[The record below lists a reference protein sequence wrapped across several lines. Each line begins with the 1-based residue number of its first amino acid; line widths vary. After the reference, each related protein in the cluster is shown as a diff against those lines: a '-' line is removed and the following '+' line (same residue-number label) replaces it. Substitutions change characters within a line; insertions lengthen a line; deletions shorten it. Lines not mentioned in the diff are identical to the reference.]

1 MIIKLKHCLNLAA
14 VLCAA
19 SILNPMNAMAADNS
33 SGQKKAEAILALD
46 RPIVIAHRGFS
57 ILAPEN
63 TLPSFH
69 DAVLAGADLVEL
81 DYHHTKDGIPIVCHD
96 GELDRTTNARE
107 KWNAQHIKIS
117 TKTAEELQTLEAGLH
132 AHPPIPGVRLP
143 LLTEALDEIQ
153 KGSST
158 LIERKAGEPATC
170 IRLLKEKNLIN
181 EVVVQSFDWAY
192 LEQFHKEEPN
202 QILGALGPINT
213 LHGRKLSKE
222 ERALS
227 PELND
232 EIKRI
237 GAKAAVWNRE
247 VSREAIQ
254 DAHKKGLKV
263 WVYTIDDPKVADE
276 LLDMGVDGIITN
288 NTAIIWKVLALRS
301 HK

>member
-1 MIIKLKHCLNLAA
+1 
-14 VLCAA
+14 
-19 SILNPMNAMAADNS
+19 
-33 SGQKKAEAILALD
+33 
-46 RPIVIAHRGFS
+46 
-57 ILAPEN
+57 
-63 TLPSFH
+63 
-69 DAVLAGADLVEL
+69 
-81 DYHHTKDGIPIVCHD
+81 
-96 GELDRTTNARE
+96 
-107 KWNAQHIKIS
+107 
-117 TKTAEELQTLEAGLH
+117 
-132 AHPPIPGVRLP
+132 
-143 LLTEALDEIQ
+143 
-153 KGSST
+153 
-158 LIERKAGEPATC
+158 